1 MSVANARGS
10 LANLL
15 AFGLVVALVGMVA
28 GCPSPEAD
36 IEKSNKRLDIA
47 KDALGHNNLDMA
59 EAEASKAIAF
69 NKANDEAWNIRGLV
83 SIVRAFGV
91 QRTLEI
97 DGCLTGVD
105 AESTHQD
112 LDAFLKKADA
122 DFQGAIKANPEYG
135 EAYSNRGLVANL
147 LEDYA
152 SAATLY
158 SKALEFPFHLGDTAV
173 TRAGLGWAYFN
184 QEKFVDAAKEL
195 RTVLQFKPKM
205 CIGNFR
211 LGRVYFARQEWDK
224 AAESFQTASED
235 ASCASQEASYY
246 LMKTRMQQ
254 GLMTEARAARDAC
267 LKLSPKSC
275 IANKCLAEGA
285 ALGAP

>member
-1 MSVANARGS
+1 M
-10 LANLL
+10 L
-15 AFGLVVALVGMVA
+15 A
-28 GCPSPEAD
+28 GCPQQTEQD

-47 KDALGHNNLDMA
+47 KDALGHNNLEQA
-59 EAEASKAIAF
+59 ESEASKAIAL
-69 NKANDEAWNIRGLV
+69 NKANDEAWNIRGLI
-83 SIVRAFGV
+83 SIVRAYGV
-91 QRTLEI
+91 QKTLEI
-97 DGCLTGVD
+97 DSCLTGVD

-122 DFQGAIKANPEYG
+122 DFKEAIKVNPEYG

-152 SAATLY
+152 ASAQLY
-158 SKALEFPFHLGDTAV
+158 AKALEYPFHLGDTAI

-184 QEKFVDAAKEL
+184 EQKYVEAAKEL
-195 RTVLQFKPKM
+195 RTVLQFKPKL

-254 GLMTEARAARDAC
+254 GLANEARVARDAC
-267 LKLSPKSC
+267 LRLSPKSC

-285 ALGAP
+285 TLGAP